1 MQTISVYNF
10 VMELMF
16 AERLKC
22 LRREKGMQQKDL
34 AAALHTTQ
42 RKISYW
48 ENGKIEPDL
57 AALWKLS
64 DFFDVSVDYL
74 IGKKDY

>member
-1 MQTISVYNF
+1 
-10 VMELMF
+10 
-16 AERLKC
+16 
-22 LRREKGMQQKDL
+22 MQQKDL